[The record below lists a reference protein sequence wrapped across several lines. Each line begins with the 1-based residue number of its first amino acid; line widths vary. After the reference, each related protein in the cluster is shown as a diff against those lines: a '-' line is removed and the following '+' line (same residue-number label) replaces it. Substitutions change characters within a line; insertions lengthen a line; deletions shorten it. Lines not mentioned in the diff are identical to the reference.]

1 MSKPLR
7 TLLLIL
13 LWILVLGGGFVV
25 FWVREAALVQPAI
38 EAELDVP
45 EGIR

>member
-7 TLLLIL
+7 TLFVIL

-25 FWVREAALVQPAI
+25 FWVRETALVQPTI
-38 EAELDVP
+38 EAERDAADGVN
-45 EGIR
+45 